1 MSALSLFSIFP
12 HRQALQQP
20 SLNPIFPAPMTA
32 AEVRHSFLEFFREKQ
47 HTIVPSASLLPQS
60 PGLLFTNAGMN
71 PFVPYFLGV
80 EKAPYDPPRA
90 ADTQKCIRAGGKHN
104 DLEDV
109 GYDTYHHTF
118 FEMLGNWSFGNYFK
132 KEAIQWAWELVVE
145 RWGLPAHR
153 LYASVYAPKEG
164 DPGNFDQEA
173 YDIWAELF
181 ISKGCDPAVQIVH
194 GNVKDNF
201 WMMGETGPCG
211 PCSELHVDLTP
222 EGNPVTGRNLVN
234 NDSDLCIEIW
244 NLVFIQYN
252 AEADGTFRELPA
264 KHVDTGMGFERAC
277 SIIQGTKGFTDF
289 SNKPSN
295 YATDV
300 FMPIFYQL
308 EKLSGKTYSNIYPA
322 LGADRSLFDEEMK
335 TAIAFRVIAD
345 HLRTLSFSIADGIMP
360 GNTGRNYVLRRIL
373 RRAVRYGRQLGFSG
387 EKPFF
392 GALVETL
399 VSEMGEVFPELKNR
413 QDVVRQTLEQEE
425 ASFNQ
430 TLDRGLKRF
439 EEALGRAAILA
450 VDSGVSP
457 ESLQNL
463 GQDAQGSRRDG
474 GAPLAEGARYSKSH
488 KLPHFE
494 RPWGKYLLTVTTQD
508 RKTLSPEARQI
519 TLDAIQHFHG
529 SRYILFAAVVMP
541 DHFHLLIEPQPKE
554 YDPLANPIF
563 WELAELMHSIKSF
576 TAKEI
581 NKLTGTTGTV
591 WQKDYHDRL
600 IRSDS
605 DLWEKFEYII
615 TNPQRKE
622 LTQNG
627 PYPYLFAKGWESA
640 NLEDFR
646 KGRAAILAADSGVS
660 PESLQNLGQDAQ
672 GSRRDGG
679 APLSGDIAFEL
690 YDTFGFPIDLTEL
703 LCAER
708 GLTVD
713 IPRFEALM
721 EQQQQR
727 SRAAQKTNIVR
738 ALDISTAAVTEFLG
752 FDNDTIDATVLEIH
766 PQEDTLF
773 IITDKTVFYAEMG
786 GQAGDIGALNGI
798 PVTGVQQIGKAR
810 ALIVSQSEISNFK
823 SPITVGDKVTLSID
837 EKRRRPI
844 EAHHTATHLL
854 HWALHEVVS
863 KDASQQGSSV
873 DENRLRFD
881 FNSAPLTLEQLAEME
896 EMVNGAI
903 KQGLTVSWT
912 EVKHAEIK
920 GRADIMQFFG
930 DKYGE
935 IVRVVQIGG
944 QANQLNGPSQELCG
958 GTHVRNT
965 SEIGLFK
972 IKSEAA
978 IASGVRRIEA
988 VCGDA
993 AWLHLRENVEK
1004 WDHELK
1010 AASAKLKAANEKLSA
1025 LGEAPIIVNEFP
1037 HIMGAMLVE
1046 RADISQINATFAHG
1060 AKTLEETQQAAI
1072 EAEKRIKKIQSAQ
1085 AACLADESLA
1095 ELIAQGKPIIVS
1107 FESDASLLQELQ
1119 NGLKKKQFAGPA
1131 LLIVDD
1137 GEKLHL
1143 ATHCGPDALAA
1154 GLKAGDLLRDL
1165 AALAGGK
1172 GGGKPDQARG
1182 AAPDRSK
1189 LEELKT
1195 LAAEKLRA

>member
-1 MSALSLFSIFP
+1 MGSEACGAIDTGGGLRDALPKPRQAGALLANRIFPTSPPARFSSRPSALPNMTSAEI
-12 HRQALQQP
+12 RQ
-20 SLNPIFPAPMTA
+20 
-32 AEVRHSFLEFFREKQ
+32 SFLDFFAEKQ

-132 KEAIQWAWELVVE
+132 KEAIQWAWELVVG

-173 YDIWAELF
+173 YDIWSELF
-181 ISKGCDPAVQIVH
+181 RGAGCDPEVQIVH

-277 SIIQGTKGFTDF
+277 SIIQNTKGFTDF
-289 SNKPSN
+289 SIKPSN

-300 FMPIFYQL
+300 FQPIFRKL
-308 EKLSGKTYSNIYPA
+308 EELSGKTYVNIYPA
-322 LGADRSLFDEEMK
+322 LGADRSAFSEEMK

-360 GNTGRNYVLRRIL
+360 GNNGRNYVLRRIL

-399 VSEMGEVFPELKNR
+399 VGEMGGVFPELKNR
-413 QDVVRQTLEQEE
+413 QEVVRATLEQEE

-430 TLDRGLKRF
+430 TLDRGLKRLEF
-439 EEALGRAAILA
+439 MIQEHHENWNEASRM
-450 VDSGVSP
+450 
-457 ESLQNL
+457 
-463 GQDAQGSRRDG
+463 GSVFASDF
-474 GAPLAEGARYSKSH
+474 KSTE
-488 KLPHFE
+488 LP
-494 RPWGKYLLTVTTQD
+494 G
-508 RKTLSPEARQI
+508 
-519 TLDAIQHFHG
+519 
-529 SRYILFAAVVMP
+529 
-541 DHFHLLIEPQPKE
+541 E
-554 YDPLANPIF
+554 Y
-563 WELAELMHSIKSF
+563 
-576 TAKEI
+576 
-581 NKLTGTTGTV
+581 V
-591 WQKDYHDRL
+591 
-600 IRSDS
+600 
-605 DLWEKFEYII
+605 
-615 TNPQRKE
+615 
-622 LTQNG
+622 
-627 PYPYLFAKGWESA
+627 
-640 NLEDFR
+640 
-646 KGRAAILAADSGVS
+646 
-660 PESLQNLGQDAQ
+660 
-672 GSRRDGG
+672 
-679 APLSGDIAFEL
+679 FEL
-690 YDTFGFPIDLTEL
+690 YDTFGFPKDLTDL
-703 LCAER
+703 VLSER
-708 GLTVD
+708 GWTSNDLG
-713 IPRFEALM
+713 FEREMKL
-721 EQQQQR
+721 QQER
-727 SRAAQKTNIVR
+727 ARAAQKSSVVR
-738 ALDISTAAVTEFLG
+738 ALDISTEAVTEFAG
-752 FDNDTIDATVLEIH
+752 FESDVVEATILEIH
-766 PQEDTLF
+766 PQEDALF
-773 IITDKTVFYAEMG
+773 VITDRTVFYAEMG
-786 GQAGDIGALNGI
+786 GQAGDTGVLVVNGAEIG
-798 PVTGVQQIGKAR
+798 VSGVQQIGKAR
-810 ALIVSQSEISNFK
+810 AHIVDGSCGLS
-823 SPITVGDKVTLSID
+823 VGDKVTLKLD

-844 EAHHTATHLL
+844 EAHHSATHLL

-863 KDASQQGSSV
+863 KDAAQQGSSV

-881 FNSAPLTLEQLAEME
+881 FNSAAVTPEQLAAME
-896 EMVNGAI
+896 EKVNAAI
-903 KQGLTVSWT
+903 KAADSVSWK
-912 EVKHAEIK
+912 EVPHASIK
-920 GRADIMQFFG
+920 GRPDIMQFFG
-930 DKYGE
+930 DKYGDL
-935 IVRVVQIGG
+935 VRVVQIGG
-944 QANQLNGPSQELCG
+944 EAHALNGYSQELCG

-965 SEIGLFK
+965 GEIGLFK
-972 IKSEAA
+972 IKSESA

-993 AWLHLRENVEK
+993 AWAYLNESVEK
-1004 WDHELK
+1004 WDQELK
-1010 AASAKLKAANEKLSA
+1010 AARAKLQAANEKLAA
-1025 LGEAPIIVNEFP
+1025 LGQAAVEVNDFP

-1046 RADISQINATFAHG
+1046 RADISQINATFSHALR
-1060 AKTLEETQQAAI
+1060 TLDETKEAAI
-1072 EAEKRIKKIQSAQ
+1072 EAEKRIKKIQSSQ
-1085 AACLADESLA
+1085 AAALADEALA
-1095 ELIAQGKPIIVS
+1095 DLIAKGDSIVVS

-1119 NGLKKKQFAGPA
+1119 NGLKKKGFAGAA

-1143 ATHCGPDALAA
+1143 ATHCGADALTN

-1165 AALAGGK
+1165 AAMAGGK

-1182 AAPDRSK
+1182 AAPDRGK
-1189 LEELKT
+1189 LEALKS
-1195 LAAEKLRA
+1195 AAMGMLKV